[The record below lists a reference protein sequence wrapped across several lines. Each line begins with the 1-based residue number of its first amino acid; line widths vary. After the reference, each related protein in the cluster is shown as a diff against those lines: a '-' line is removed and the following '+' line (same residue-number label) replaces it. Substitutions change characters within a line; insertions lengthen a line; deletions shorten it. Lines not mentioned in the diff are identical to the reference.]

1 MWTNVLFIFKVIYLF
16 TVWIK
21 TPLEC
26 LLLVSQFFFFLLS
39 SVHEGMIKLYIR
51 FLQYSIFFL
60 RYLNNCLDIHVQ
72 CFRKLFYV
80 GTDKT
85 TLWLVPSIICIKT
98 HLARKSRIHP
108 YFKKVWIPCVC
119 CVYSNGTALII
130 QWEISKKIFK
140 EDNQIMF
147 HLIVNGWI

>member
-1 MWTNVLFIFKVIYLF
+1 MWTNVLLIFKVVALLIYSMSKNSTWMFITCKSL
-16 TVWIK
+16 
-21 TPLEC
+21 
-26 LLLVSQFFFFLLS
+26 FLLFIIIS
-39 SVHEGMIKLYIR
+39 TWRNDKILYK
-51 FLQYSIFFL
+51 IFAILHIFL

-72 CFRKLFYV
+72 CFRKWLYV

-85 TLWLVPSIICIKT
+85 TLWLVPSIICIQT

-130 QWEISKKIFK
+130 QWEISNIFSKKTIK
-140 EDNQIMF
+140 
-147 HLIVNGWI
+147 